1 MFAFLQTTPNLLV
14 LIAREFREYFD
25 KVMRVMSPFFEN
37 KYEQDFILIV
47 NADKTEH
54 MLAHGAT

>member
-1 MFAFLQTTPNLLV
+1 VFAFLQTTPNLLV